1 MKSLLGKLG
10 VILVAIFI
18 IFSAST
24 TYAGNLD
31 KPYSPTRKEW
41 LEMSLF
47 KLIKIRTDPWQQ
59 RIGFLVWVVE
69 KENTVFITLTSTNR
83 QEELIKEKEDT
94 YVEIVKRDV
103 ESFLKEY
110 EWSKNLKVFVQFK

>member
-1 MKSLLGKLG
+1 MKSLLVKLG

-24 TYAGNLD
+24 YAENLD

-41 LEMSLF
+41 LEMSIF

-69 KENTVFITLTSTNR
+69 KQNTVFITLTSANR
-83 QEELIKEKEDT
+83 LEELIKEKEDT